1 MAERRGC
8 RYLAPLLLLAAVS
21 TVTAIDL
28 VDVGEAGRVVID
40 SGKSVRLHKRQA
52 VRTGPLRPAVEIPP
66 IPAGPR
72 FTMPHISFRELSRD
86 VADAVAAVDQ
96 RFDVIEPAIYNSGSR
111 LVPGTPAWFM
121 AASHKIKVVAK
132 NISRIAYIAEE
143 ATKHL
148 AEKHKLDKDQIT
160 YGLPTADVRGTVL
173 GDSCPVE
180 VDFPCQPRKYRAF
193 NGYCNNV
200 QNPKWG
206 NSNTRYLRFLPAA
219 YGSDGISVP
228 RQARSGQFLPS
239 ARSVTLAVH
248 RDGKT
253 THRHMNV
260 MAAVFGEFIYH
271 DLSHTPQMAGF
282 IGQRLKCCD
291 VELANFHPECYPILI
306 SENDPFYGR
315 LKQRCQEYVRSGVA
329 PRTGCTLGPREQ
341 INQVTSFLDGS
352 VIYGSSKEENDEIRQ
367 FKKGQLKM
375 QQGPSG
381 SKGLLSADP
390 TQLDCKAHPSLSC
403 FRSGDVRVNEHAALA
418 TMHTLFAREHNRVA
432 LALAEMN
439 RHWTDEQLFQEARR
453 VVGAELQHITYN
465 EFLPV
470 VLGSGIVS
478 KYGLEAEKAGYF
490 TGYDINIDPGVANS
504 VATAALRFVASMM
517 GSSIALRNGD
527 RVTGEL
533 DLTRTF
539 YAPFDLYAKGKMDQV
554 LEGLVHEKA
563 MAEDV
568 FISEA
573 MTNKLFEDSADGF
586 GLDLAAQLIQQG
598 RDHGVAGYNEWRKF
612 CGLERAKSF
621 RDLTDTMEAS
631 VIEAL
636 QRVYNHVDD
645 IDLFTGG
652 LAETANIGALVGP
665 TFGCL
670 IGRQFHYLKR
680 GDRYW
685 YENDVPPS
693 SFSRDQLAEIRKTS
707 LARIICDNAD
717 AIEFMQPTVLLQT
730 DEFLNARMDCSKDM
744 IGRVNLDR
752 WRQLSPNFV
761 VPDEM
766 LHESIERA
774 KRDLGEMRHTE
785 WNLHEHPAP
794 ELLRALVRRPRQAGD
809 ADSRVFQEA
818 LALLFDSV
826 EVGQAAWSTLRH
838 HEEKLYNDHLAA
850 DPKSAIGS
858 AYAFMRP
865 KRQAQDI
872 SNTSMVLQFASQR
885 FVNNFLNG
893 NALKDR
899 ESGSVAPRDI
909 HELVQ
914 VLPNIDVSDV
924 MEIPSVFECDDQTL
938 PCDHTSK
945 FRTATGWCNNLNN
958 PGFGKAV
965 RALNRLVR
973 PHYGDG
979 LMSPR
984 DRSVAGNPLPSPRL
998 ISVNIHN
1005 DVSAPHVRYNLM
1017 VMQWGQFIDHDITF
1031 TPVNKGFGDS
1041 ILDCRR
1047 CDSALTI
1054 HPECL
1059 PIPVPE
1065 NDPFFPRRNVTSGQL
1080 FCLPFT
1086 RSMPGQLT
1094 LGYREQMNQVTAY
1107 VDASHTYGS
1116 DKCEQ
1121 RQLRTFI
1128 GGRLN
1133 ATRHPTRGKDL
1144 LPQETAHDN
1153 EECKSSSGVCFTGGD
1168 TRASEQP
1175 GLAVMHTLLM
1185 REHNRMVDYLKRINP
1200 HWNDEQLFQNGRRI
1214 LSAVNQHITYNE
1226 FLPRV
1231 LGWNAINLYGLNLDS
1246 EGYFN
1251 GYDPYCDASI
1261 LNEFATAAFRFG
1273 HSLLKPKLVRM
1284 DNAYQH
1290 TGPDIKLKD
1299 TFFNP
1304 DPLYEPGMIDQVIR
1318 GLATTSMETLDQFI
1332 TEEVTN
1338 HLFED
1343 KKVPFS
1349 GLDLVALNLQR
1360 GRDHGLA
1367 PYNQYRSLC
1376 NLTYARDFNDLTREI
1391 SPPILER
1398 LRRTYSSVNDID
1410 LFTGGLAETPL
1421 HGGLVGPTFG
1431 CIIGIQFRALKR
1443 CDRFWY
1449 ENDDPLVRF
1458 TEAQLAEIRKSTLSK
1473 MVCDNCDQVDVVQR
1487 SLFDLPDPFLNPR
1500 VKCDSMK
1507 SLDLDLWKER
1517 VSCSVGS
1524 LTIDIGSAE
1533 RVSPCVMCTCT
1544 KEGPVCQSLKIDNC
1558 FHLANSYSPE
1568 DILNDHVCKVQCAF
1582 AFRALP
1588 EVDSHRNQLGFQ

>member
-1 MAERRGC
+1 
-8 RYLAPLLLLAAVS
+8 
-21 TVTAIDL
+21 
-28 VDVGEAGRVVID
+28 
-40 SGKSVRLHKRQA
+40 
-52 VRTGPLRPAVEIPP
+52 
-66 IPAGPR
+66 
-72 FTMPHISFRELSRD
+72 
-86 VADAVAAVDQ
+86 
-96 RFDVIEPAIYNSGSR
+96 
-111 LVPGTPAWFM
+111 
-121 AASHKIKVVAK
+121 
-132 NISRIAYIAEE
+132 
-143 ATKHL
+143 
-148 AEKHKLDKDQIT
+148 
-160 YGLPTADVRGTVL
+160 
-173 GDSCPVE
+173 
-180 VDFPCQPRKYRAF
+180 
-193 NGYCNNV
+193 
-200 QNPKWG
+200 
-206 NSNTRYLRFLPAA
+206 
-219 YGSDGISVP
+219 
-228 RQARSGQFLPS
+228 
-239 ARSVTLAVH
+239 
-248 RDGKT
+248 
-253 THRHMNV
+253 
-260 MAAVFGEFIYH
+260 
-271 DLSHTPQMAGF
+271 
-282 IGQRLKCCD
+282 
-291 VELANFHPECYPILI
+291 
-306 SENDPFYGR
+306 
-315 LKQRCQEYVRSGVA
+315 
-329 PRTGCTLGPREQ
+329 
-341 INQVTSFLDGS
+341 
-352 VIYGSSKEENDEIRQ
+352 
-367 FKKGQLKM
+367 
-375 QQGPSG
+375 
-381 SKGLLSADP
+381 
-390 TQLDCKAHPSLSC
+390 
-403 FRSGDVRVNEHAALA
+403 
-418 TMHTLFAREHNRVA
+418 
-432 LALAEMN
+432 
-439 RHWTDEQLFQEARR
+439 
-453 VVGAELQHITYN
+453 
-465 EFLPV
+465 
-470 VLGSGIVS
+470 
-478 KYGLEAEKAGYF
+478 
-490 TGYDINIDPGVANS
+490 
-504 VATAALRFVASMM
+504 M
-517 GSSIALRNGD
+517 GSSLKLRNGE

-533 DLTRTF
+533 DLTSTF
-539 YAPFDLYAKGKMDQV
+539 YAPFDLYAKGKLDQV
-554 LEGLVHEKA
+554 LEGLVREKA
-563 MAEDV
+563 MAEDI

-573 MTNKLFEDSADGF
+573 MTNKLFEDSADGY

-612 CGLERAKSF
+612 CGLERAANF
-621 RDLTDTMEAS
+621 RDLADVMAPT
-631 VIEAL
+631 VVQAL
-636 QRVYNHVDD
+636 QRVYSHVDD

-652 LAETANIGALVGP
+652 LAETANVGALVGP

-670 IGRQFHYLKR
+670 MGRQFHYLKR

-693 SFSRDQLAEIRKTS
+693 SYARDQLAELRKTS

-717 AIEFMQPTVLLQT
+717 AIEFMQPNVLLQS
-730 DEFLNARMDCSKDM
+730 DEFLNARMECARDTLD
-744 IGRVNLDR
+744 RVNLDR

-785 WNLHEHPAP
+785 WNLHEAHM
-794 ELLRALVRRPRQAGD
+794 
-809 ADSRVFQEA
+809 
-818 LALLFDSV
+818 
-826 EVGQAAWSTLRH
+826 
-838 HEEKLYNDHLAA
+838 AA
-850 DPKSAIGS
+850 DPKSASGS

-885 FVNNFLNG
+885 FINNFLNG

-924 MEIPSVFECDDQTL
+924 MEIPSVFECDEQTL
-938 PCDHTSK
+938 PCDHTTK
-945 FRTATGWCNNLNN
+945 FRTSTGWCNNLNN

-984 DRSVAGNPLPSPRL
+984 ERTIAGQTLPSPRL

-1017 VMQWGQFIDHDITF
+1017 MMQWGQFIDHDITF

-1047 CDSALTI
+1047 CDAALTV

-1065 NDPFFPRRNVTSGQL
+1065 NDPFFPRRNVSSGQL

-1107 VDASHTYGS
+1107 MDASHTYGS

-1121 RQLRTFI
+1121 RELRSFV

-1144 LPQETAHDN
+1144 LPVEGAHKN
-1153 EECKSSSGVCFTGGD
+1153 EECKSASGVCFTGGD
-1168 TRASEQP
+1168 SRASEQP
-1175 GLAVMHTLLM
+1175 GLVVMHTLLM
-1185 REHNRMVDYLKRINP
+1185 REHNRIVDYLARINP

-1214 LSAVNQHITYNE
+1214 LSALNQHVTYNE

-1231 LGWNAINLYGLNLDS
+1231 LGWNAINLYGLNLNS
-1246 EGYFN
+1246 EGYYK
-1251 GYDPYCDASI
+1251 GYDAYCDASI
-1261 LNEFATAAFRFG
+1261 VNEFSTAAFRFG
-1273 HSLLKPKLVRM
+1273 HSLLKPKLIRM

-1290 TGPDIKLKD
+1290 KGPDINLKD

-1343 KKVPFS
+1343 KKIPHS

-1367 PYNQYRSLC
+1367 PYNQYRALC
-1376 NLTYARDFNDLTREI
+1376 NLTFARDFGDLTREI

-1398 LRRTYSSVNDID
+1398 LRRTYGSVEDID

-1449 ENDDPLVRF
+1449 ENEDPLVRF
-1458 TEAQLAEIRKSTLSK
+1458 TEAQLAEIRKTTLAK
-1473 MVCDNCDQVDVVQR
+1473 MVCDNCDQVDVAQR

-1507 SLDLDLWKER
+1507 SVDLDLWKER

-1588 EVDSHRNQLGFQ
+1588 EVENHRNQLGFQ

>member
-785 WNLHEHPAP
+785 WNLHEH
-794 ELLRALVRRPRQAGD
+794 
-809 ADSRVFQEA
+809 
-818 LALLFDSV
+818 
-826 EVGQAAWSTLRH
+826 
-838 HEEKLYNDHLAA
+838 HLAA